1 VKAFYWNRKGLLE
14 KLHEASDEAM
24 RKFPEIVEVRLFG
37 SLAQGTETGL
47 SDVDIFL
54 LLTESA
60 EKNPI
65 ERMKPYYN
73 FFSDKIE
80 VALDMIVAVRDELD
94 QFKNI
99 LKGSILL
106 CGGCLRRGGSDE

>member
-1 VKAFYWNRKGLLE
+1 VKAFYWNREGLLE
-14 KLHEASDEAM
+14 RLHEATDEAM
-24 RKFPEIVEVRLFG
+24 RRFPEISEIRLFG

-47 SDVDIFL
+47 SDVDIFV

-65 ERMKPYYN
+65 ERMKPYYS

-80 VALDMIVAVRDELD
+80 VALDMIVAVRDEISA
-94 QFKNI
+94 FKDI
-99 LKGSILL
+99 LKGSLLL
-106 CGGCLRRGGSDE
+106 CERCL